1 MHVLAYNLGNCLR
14 TLPTP
19 ETIKDLSL
27 TTLKERLIE
36 IGAKVVSHGLSFAF
50 HMAEVVIP
58 RILVHRYP
66 AAGLGAAAA
75 TGGRIDVKRSIVLRS
90 IKNQGRGASG

>member
-1 MHVLAYNLGNCLR
+1 MCIQMHVLAYNLGNCLR

-36 IGAKVVSHGLSFAF
+36 IGAKAVSHGLSLAF
-50 HMAEVVIP
+50 PMAEVVIP
-58 RILVHRYP
+58 RILFTDILRLVSELRPPP
-66 AAGLGAAAA
+66 A
-75 TGGRIDVKRSIVLRS
+75 V
-90 IKNQGRGASG
+90 AST

>member
-1 MHVLAYNLGNCLR
+1 MCIQMHVLAYNLGNCLR

-36 IGAKVVSHGLSFAF
+36 IGAKVVSHGLSLAF
-50 HMAEVVIP
+50 QMAEVAIS
-58 RILVHRYP
+58 RHLFADILQLIAELRPPPDP
-66 AAGLGAAAA
+66 APA
-75 TGGRIDVKRSIVLRS
+75 
-90 IKNQGRGASG
+90 